1 VKGRKDMSIFH
12 CQAKAISRAA
22 ERSATAAAA
31 YRAGERIIDE
41 RAGEIQISAQT
52 LDSPLLAVV

>member
-1 VKGRKDMSIFH
+1 MSIFH